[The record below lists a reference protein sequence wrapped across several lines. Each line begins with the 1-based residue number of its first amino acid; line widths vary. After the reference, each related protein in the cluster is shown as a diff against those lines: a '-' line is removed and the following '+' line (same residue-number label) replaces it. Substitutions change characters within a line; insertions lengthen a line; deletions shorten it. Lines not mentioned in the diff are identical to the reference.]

1 VPGARIRGVCA
12 DVPPLPAPDRSISHE
27 LDRRRVLRAV
37 ASGAVLRSRVCDA
50 DRAVT
55 ASAEVLGRPAGRDCP
70 ICGAPASGG
79 ELRLTQWIHGVTMGE
94 KSGTARSLS
103 EIRHILASLSPGD
116 DMTVHVVEVCLHC
129 GWNHLLREDR
139 YENQTE
145 DQLGD

>member
-1 VPGARIRGVCA
+1 VGVCA
-12 DVPPLPAPDRSISHE
+12 DLQPLPPVPEPDRSISRE
-27 LDRRRVLRAV
+27 LDRRWVLRAV
-37 ASGAVLRSRVCDA
+37 RAGEIPRSRVCDA

-55 ASAEVLGRPAGRDCP
+55 ASAEVLGTPTGRDCP
-70 ICGAPASGG
+70 VCGASAASGA
-79 ELRLTQWIHGVTMGE
+79 LRTTQWIHGSAIGE

-116 DMTVHVVEVCLHC
+116 DITVHVVEVCLHC
-129 GWNHLLREDR
+129 RWNCLLREDR